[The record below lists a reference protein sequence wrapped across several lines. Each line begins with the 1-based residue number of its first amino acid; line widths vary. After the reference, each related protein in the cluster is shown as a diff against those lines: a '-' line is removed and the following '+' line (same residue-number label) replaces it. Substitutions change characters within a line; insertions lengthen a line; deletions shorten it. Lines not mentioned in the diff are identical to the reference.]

1 MVGDSEFTFNAK
13 KVLRRACLHF
23 GSSGCYKYD
32 IEIDSIMI
40 GSQVVQRFRGDWVG
54 EVIGGGSVS
63 LVYQGYQE

>member
-40 GSQVVQRFRGDWVG
+40 GSQVVQRFRG
-54 EVIGGGSVS
+54 
-63 LVYQGYQE
+63 